1 MMADA
6 SACDSYRSGLE
17 LLEQGDDH
25 AAVVALTR
33 AREVEPEAASVR
45 EALGRAL
52 FGAHRYR
59 EAAAEFQVVVDGAP
73 TNDYA
78 LFCLG
83 RALQLLGAHDDARRP
98 LALAACL
105 RPERADYRA
114 YRDAARRLA
123 S

>member
-1 MMADA
+1 MSDT
-6 SACDSYRSGLE
+6 SAYDSYRNGLE
-17 LLEQGDDH
+17 LLEQGDHH
-25 AAVVALTR
+25 AALIALMR

-59 EAAAEFQVVVDGAP
+59 EAAAEFQAVVDGAP

-98 LALAACL
+98 LALAACM
-105 RPERADYRA
+105 RPERDDYRA

>member
-6 SACDSYRSGLE
+6 SAYDSYRSGLE

-59 EAAAEFQVVVDGAP
+59 EAAAEFQAVVDGAP

-83 RALQLLGAHDDARRP
+83 RALQLLGAHNDARRP

>member
-6 SACDSYRSGLE
+6 SAYDSYRSGLE

-25 AAVVALTR
+25 AAVVALSR

>member
-6 SACDSYRSGLE
+6 SAYDSYRSGLE
-17 LLEQGDDH
+17 LLEQGDHH
-25 AAVVALTR
+25 AAVVALPR

>member
-1 MMADA
+1 MADA
-6 SACDSYRSGLE
+6 SAYDSYRSGLE

-45 EALGRAL
+45 EALGRAF

-59 EAAAEFQVVVDGAP
+59 EAAAEFQAVVDGAP

>member
-6 SACDSYRSGLE
+6 SAYDSYRSGLE
-17 LLEQGDDH
+17 LLEQGDHH

-33 AREVEPEAASVR
+33 AREVDPEAASVR

-59 EAAAEFQVVVDGAP
+59 EAAAEFQAVVDGAP

-78 LFCLG
+78 LFCFG

>member
-6 SACDSYRSGLE
+6 SAYASYRSGLE

-59 EAAAEFQVVVDGAP
+59 EAAAEFQAVVDGAP

>member
-6 SACDSYRSGLE
+6 SAYDSYRSGLE

>member
-6 SACDSYRSGLE
+6 SAYDSYRSGLE
-17 LLEQGDDH
+17 LLEQGDHH

>member
-6 SACDSYRSGLE
+6 SAYDSYRSGLE

-25 AAVVALTR
+25 AAVVALSR

-83 RALQLLGAHDDARRP
+83 RALQLLGAHNDARRP

>member
-6 SACDSYRSGLE
+6 SAYDSYRSGLE
-17 LLEQGDDH
+17 LLEQGDHH

-105 RPERADYRA
+105 RPERAEYRA